1 MLLDRQLYFFA
12 IPLEKPSGR
21 DMKATKA
28 VVKFAFSSFLL
39 A

>member
-12 IPLEKPSGR
+12 IPPRGR

-28 VVKFAFSSFLL
+28 VVKFPFSSFLV